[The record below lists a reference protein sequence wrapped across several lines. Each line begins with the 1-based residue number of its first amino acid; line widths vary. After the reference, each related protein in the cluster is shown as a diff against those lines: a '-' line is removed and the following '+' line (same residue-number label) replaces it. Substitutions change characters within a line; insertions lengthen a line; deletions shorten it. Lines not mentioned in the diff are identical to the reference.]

1 MPKKPTPADLSATT
15 VRLWGYGRCS
25 TLDQDTANQ
34 LHELK
39 AAGHDIK
46 PSRWVVDEGV
56 SGSIPAMQRPN
67 FAKLVNRIAEAQD
80 DDHREVLVVATLDRL
95 GRDAIDVLQTLDAL
109 RDMGVAVRVQALDGT
124 DLNSSAGRFML
135 QMLAAVAELERN
147 LIRER
152 TAAAQARYV
161 SEGGKLGRPAKT
173 SPDQRAAIRRALVD
187 RASGATVSSLAKQY
201 AVSRATIISI
211 RDNA

>member
-1 MPKKPTPADLSATT
+1 MPSKTTTPAPS
-15 VRLWGYGRCS
+15 VRLWGYGRVS
-25 TLDQDTANQ
+25 TLDQDTGNQ

-56 SGSIPAMQRPN
+56 SGSVPAMQRPA
-67 FAKLVNRIAEAQD
+67 FQRLVNRILEAQD
-80 DDHREVLVVATLDRL
+80 EDHREVLVVSKLDRL
-95 GRDAIDVLQTLDAL
+95 GRDAVDVMQTLDLL
-109 RDMGVAVRVQALDGT
+109 RGHGVAVRVQALDGT

-152 TAAAQARYV
+152 TAAAQAKYV
-161 SEGGKLGRPAKT
+161 ENGGKLGRPSKT
-173 SPDQRAAIRRALVD
+173 TEEERMAIREAL
-187 RASGATVSSLAKQY
+187 AAGATVTSQAERY
-201 AVSRATIISI
+201 GCSRATIISI
-211 RDNA
+211 RDTAPVG

>member
-1 MPKKPTPADLSATT
+1 MPKKLTPIDHAIPTL
-15 VRLWGYGRCS
+15 RLWGYGRCS

-67 FAKLVNRIAEAQD
+67 FAKLVNRIAEARD
-80 DDHREVLVVATLDRL
+80 DDHREVLVVAKLDRL
-95 GRDAIDVLQTLDAL
+95 GRDAIDVLQTLDSL
-109 RDMGVAVRVQALDGT
+109 RDMGVAVRVLALDGT

-161 SEGGKLGRPAKT
+161 AEGGKLGRPSKT
-173 SPDQRAAIRRALVD
+173 SPEERGAIRRALAD
-187 RASGATVSSLAKQY
+187 RMTRATVSSLAKQY